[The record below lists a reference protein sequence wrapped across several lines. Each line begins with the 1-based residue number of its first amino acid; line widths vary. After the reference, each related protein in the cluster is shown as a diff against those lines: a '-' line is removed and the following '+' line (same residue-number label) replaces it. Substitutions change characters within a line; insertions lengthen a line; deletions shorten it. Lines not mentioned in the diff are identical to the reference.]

1 MEQQPQLTS
10 FGFGVFEEWRKT
22 AGQRREELEQ
32 GRDELVRSEDRV
44 LRVRDWLLANIVP
57 IKTPTLDSYRMKHV
71 VERAIGEYVTNGD
84 LIAAALM
91 AGYPMSRPHG
101 PNAEFGMS
109 KRDVDHASGQ

>member
-1 MEQQPQLTS
+1 MATRS
-10 FGFGVFEEWRKT
+10 GRVGASGVT
-22 AGQRREELEQ
+22 
-32 GRDELVRSEDRV
+32 
-44 LRVRDWLLANIVP
+44 LRVVTPVSRYAARRWLLANIAP

-101 PNAEFGMS
+101 PNEPNAEFGTS
-109 KRDVDHASGQ
+109 KRATSAAIAKASPSSAHHEKE